1 MKNVS
6 AIDHQLFRVTVQLQE
21 VIQLIRS
28 ESTGKY
34 GLIREILVVSL
45 DSIMQAMLINLDGNM
60 LGVQYDV

>member
-34 GLIREILVVSL
+34 GLIREILVESL
-45 DSIMQAMLINLDGNM
+45 DSIMQAMLISLNGTV
-60 LGVQYDV
+60 LGAQYDV